1 MPFKIKVV
9 SLWHIINNKI
19 PTMAKFFLRTPLQ
32 KGVANLY
39 LRVHRPKLKINWLVC
54 SFIKIDVEAWR
65 KAEGNTN
72 ALIRYFATEKGK
84 EVQKQME
91 IVEGVIS
98 ELFEDNVIKRN
109 EDKAILERAIKDV
122 VNADAKNA
130 LEEVKKRKQ
139 EEEEKRLHY
148 IINYYDYFLK
158 GITNGDIL
166 QKRGAKAYREGTVTA
181 WRSFGKFLKG
191 YTPQDMTFEEINK
204 KFADGF
210 VLYLE
215 KQGLMAK
222 TINKQI
228 LCFRRLC
235 NAAAVDEKNKNLI
248 SVRVW
253 TERTVKDK
261 EKRAEIALNE
271 SEIDALYDM
280 PLEGIREA
288 VRDVWCL
295 GYFSGQRVSDYAHFT
310 RENFKRT
317 KNGVNVI
324 VLQQVKTGNEVVVPI
339 TDERVNE
346 LCAKY
351 DYNFPRVETRTI
363 NRYIKE
369 VLQMLSVNVP
379 TLREWTRTQLSM
391 AERQK
396 EKVYLQMQRRIDQ
409 GERLHGE
416 ELKRYNEMRAY
427 AIEHD
432 SGNNLWK
439 RDFAGN
445 VVKQKWECVSCH
457 TSRRSAVTSM
467 YDSGLYDVREMMSIS
482 GHQTLKNFEGYVKR
496 GAIEQAERIAAKAAA
511 AKAKRTTKRKEA

>member
-148 IINYYDYFLK
+148 IVNYYDYFLA

-215 KQGLMAK
+215 RQGLMAK

-317 KNGVNVI
+317 KNGVDVI

-396 EKVYLQMQRRIDQ
+396 EKVYLQMQRRIDK

-416 ELKRYNEMRAY
+416 ELKRYNLMRAY

>member
-1 MPFKIKVV
+1 M
-9 SLWHIINNKI
+9 
-19 PTMAKFFLRTPLQ
+19 
-32 KGVANLY
+32 
-39 LRVHRPKLKINWLVC
+39 RVERPKFNIFWWLNSGINV
-54 SFIKIDVEAWR
+54 DVETWR
-65 KAEGNTN
+65 KTENNTK
-72 ALIRYFATEKGK
+72 ALIRFFATEKGK
-84 EVQKQME
+84 EVQSMMVK
-91 IVEGVIS
+91 VEGVVK
-98 ELFEDNVIKRN
+98 ELFENEVITRN
-109 EDKAILERAIKDV
+109 EDKQILENAILEV
-122 VNADAKNA
+122 VNADAIKA
-130 LEEVKKRKQ
+130 LEDVEKRKR

-253 TERTVKDK
+253 TERTVKDR

-271 SEIDALYDM
+271 SEIDALYNM

-317 KNGVNVI
+317 KNGVDVI
-324 VLQQVKTGNEVVVPI
+324 VLQQVKTGNEVVVPV

-432 SGNNLWK
+432 SGNMLWK
-439 RDFAGN
+439 RDFGGN
-445 VVKQKWECVSCH
+445 VIKYKWECVSCH

-511 AKAKRTTKRKEA
+511 AKARQANKRKEA